1 VVGEGRKEERLKV
14 VVVTTILIDI
24 EFAGVSDAAVVI
36 TGICMKPARVVRRAR
51 ACLYFIG
58 VILLHFARS
67 LSIPFGVD
75 FDRRSAMVQSLKCR
89 QMFVPR
95 PLWSCKIGHLHQ
107 HDHAFARADSFQ
119 VQVDVYGKGVNQR
132 QSVKIQHL

>member
-58 VILLHFARS
+58 VISQGHYQYLLALTSTGGQLWFNLSSAGRCLFHVLSGHVRLDISISMIMRS
-67 LSIPFGVD
+67 LGLTPFKSKLTSME
-75 FDRRSAMVQSLKCR
+75 RE
-89 QMFVPR
+89 
-95 PLWSCKIGHLHQ
+95 
-107 HDHAFARADSFQ
+107 
-119 VQVDVYGKGVNQR
+119 
-132 QSVKIQHL
+132 